1 MRTVRLKNFD
11 FASHTDKGRVR
22 ERNEDSLSYFDTF
35 NGHVFVVCDGMGGH
49 NAGDVASE
57 LAVETIGKFFN
68 EKFIA
73 NPFEAI
79 ETAIIAAND
88 TVYNYSIGNDYLFGM
103 GTTIVLILI
112 RDDKIYYG
120 HAGDSRLYLFKNHIL
135 DQITTDHSYVQQL
148 LQKELISQFEAQYH
162 PRRNEITKAIG
173 LSKTIDPEVSPKAIV
188 PQNDDFLIICTDGLT
203 NMVTDEEISK
213 IMVSLTKLNEKA
225 AKLVSKANKNGGLD
239 NISVQII
246 RFHNL
251 DDEPEPEERKSNIPL
266 LESVRV
272 SLKNKRF
279 AILLI
284 FFFVLGTLLFFIS
297 VETSDLMND
306 ETKIQ
311 YKSSDN
317 KKELII
323 PYKIMEN
330 EALEDIAEK
339 FNTEKDVLL
348 RLNPNY
354 NKIENSKHIKVPVKA
369 LYKVKKADE
378 LTIISAIYDVDI
390 VDIMKA
396 NNIANLE
403 LLVGSELIIPLKSK

>member
-22 ERNEDSLSYFDTF
+22 ERNEDFLSYFDTF

-68 EKFIA
+68 QKYIS

-79 ETAIIAAND
+79 ETAMFAANE

-103 GTTIVLILI
+103 GTTMVLLLI

-120 HAGDSRLYLFKNHIL
+120 HAGDSRLYLFKNNIL

-148 LQKELISQFEAQYH
+148 LQKDLITVKEAQYH

-173 LSKTIDPEVSPKAIV
+173 LTKTLDPEVSPKAII
-188 PQNDDFLIICTDGLT
+188 PQNDDYLIICTDGLT
-203 NMVTDEEISK
+203 NMVSDEEISK
-213 IMVSLTKLNEKA
+213 ILSGAQNLNEKA
-225 AKLVSKANKNGGLD
+225 AKLVNKANKNGGLD

-246 RFHNL
+246 KFHNL
-251 DDEPEPEERKSNIPL
+251 DDEPEPDEPKKNAPL
-266 LESVRV
+266 MELFRG
-272 SLKNKRF
+272 SLKKKQF
-279 AILLI
+279 TVLLV
-284 FFFVLGTLLFFIS
+284 FFFMFGTLLFFVTVEEPELAYDANINYKS
-297 VETSDLMND
+297 VEN
-306 ETKIQ
+306 Q
-311 YKSSDN
+311 
-317 KKELII
+317 KELII
-323 PYKIMEN
+323 PYHIKKE
-330 EALEDIAEK
+330 ESLDDLAEK
-339 FNTEKDVLL
+339 FNTQTDVLL

-354 NKIENSKHIKVPVKA
+354 DKIENNRHIKIPVKA
-369 LYKVKKADE
+369 LYIVKKNDE
-378 LTIISAIYDVDI
+378 LPLISVIYDVDI

-396 NNIANLE
+396 NGIADLD
-403 LLVGSELIIPLKSK
+403 LAVGYELIIPLKSK